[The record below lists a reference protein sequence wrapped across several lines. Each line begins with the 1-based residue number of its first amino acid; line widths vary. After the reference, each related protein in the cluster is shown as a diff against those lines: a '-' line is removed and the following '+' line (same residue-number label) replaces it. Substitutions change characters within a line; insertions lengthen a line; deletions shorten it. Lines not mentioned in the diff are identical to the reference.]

1 MPGYAS
7 NQFWNFGSTYE
18 VGKTLSR
25 KKDDNPNFIFPRPQQ
40 PDVYNNIRGR
50 QNVDTRMQRGFIRGI
65 YQTVGAAAD
74 PTMLGKIK
82 QRRLFFQF
90 NPATIDRSVEMNAM
104 VANPLLQDPSQ
115 IFQPVAGTAAFSFDL
130 TFNREAEVV
139 AAQNASTRM
148 SSTGRWQT
156 DTANPITSS
165 LDAYGENTSH
175 SDVASLGVLADL
187 YVLDSIIG
195 QSITPDTKDFIKAY
209 FETADL
215 ANAANATVQNSTTVT
230 NADGSTTLTETKS
243 DGTIVTTVTD
253 TKGKKT
259 VTTGTS
265 GDSAANFDSTGF
277 ETNITKNYGNGAF
290 LSPMPIR
297 IVFSSLFMVEGYV
310 EASSVRFA
318 KFTKNYVPTVCAVT
332 LTVRALYIGFA
343 KEEAYLT
350 SALKTAVKDVVA
362 ERKQGEAE
370 LALSQ
375 NAAEWG
381 TNFLYKSCSIQK
393 LIKQTATS
401 NYTNGLYVHDYDTF
415 YDFWN
420 DGRWPAG
427 GAKASGGGLI
437 TFNNSSGGAGRET
450 TLVRSYAS
458 EIVRKRIQ
466 DSEFTWT
473 FDARFML
480 EEYLPDKKTKVQ
492 TLLDTNIKY
501 ARYNTSNGATGGDEV
516 TTQEVANFTNAKKSI
531 ADSRRTDYV
540 IEVPNGGNQSGMPMF
555 KDSKNI
561 VKLTITHTNQF
572 SAKLSSGDI
581 KNGVGVMS
589 YSTFI
594 TKTKKTSPGTGLSWE
609 ELDKQGV
616 EYTLPVGTNPV
627 TYGGRRST
635 PN

>member
-1 MPGYAS
+1 
-7 NQFWNFGSTYE
+7 
-18 VGKTLSR
+18 
-25 KKDDNPNFIFPRPQQ
+25 
-40 PDVYNNIRGR
+40 
-50 QNVDTRMQRGFIRGI
+50 
-65 YQTVGAAAD
+65 
-74 PTMLGKIK
+74 
-82 QRRLFFQF
+82 
-90 NPATIDRSVEMNAM
+90 
-104 VANPLLQDPSQ
+104 
-115 IFQPVAGTAAFSFDL
+115 
-130 TFNREAEVV
+130 
-139 AAQNASTRM
+139 
-148 SSTGRWQT
+148 
-156 DTANPITSS
+156 
-165 LDAYGENTSH
+165 
-175 SDVASLGVLADL
+175 
-187 YVLDSIIG
+187 
-195 QSITPDTKDFIKAY
+195 
-209 FETADL
+209 
-215 ANAANATVQNSTTVT
+215 
-230 NADGSTTLTETKS
+230 
-243 DGTIVTTVTD
+243 
-253 TKGKKT
+253 
-259 VTTGTS
+259 
-265 GDSAANFDSTGF
+265 
-277 ETNITKNYGNGAF
+277 
-290 LSPMPIR
+290 
-297 IVFSSLFMVEGYV
+297 MVEGYV
-310 EASSVRFA
+310 ESSSVRFA

-450 TLVRSYAS
+450 TLVRSYSS

-473 FDARFML
+473 FNARFML

-501 ARYNTSNGATGGDEV
+501 VKYNTSLRPDGGEEV
-516 TTQEVANFTNAKKSI
+516 SNQEVANFTNAKKRI
-531 ADSRRTDYV
+531 DDSRRTDYK
-540 IEVPNGGNQSGMPMF
+540 IEVPNDGNQSGMPMF
-555 KDSKNI
+555 KDAKNI
-561 VKLTITHTNQF
+561 VKLTITHTNEF
-572 SAKLSSGDI
+572 SAKLSSGDV
-581 KNGVGVMS
+581 KNGIGVMA

-594 TKTKKTSPGTGLSWE
+594 TKTKKSSPGTGLSWE

-616 EYTLPVGTNPV
+616 EFTLPVGTNPMNA
-627 TYGGRRST
+627 GRRST

>member
-74 PTMLGKIK
+74 PIMLGKIK

-148 SSTGRWQT
+148 SNTGRWVT

-215 ANAANATVQNSTTVT
+215 ANTANATVQNSTTVT

-265 GDSAANFDSTGF
+265 GDSATNFDSTGF

-401 NYTNGLYVHDYDTF
+401 QYTNGLYVHDYDTF

-427 GAKASGGGLI
+427 GEKASGGGLI
-437 TFNNSSGGAGRET
+437 TFNNSSGGSGRLT
-450 TLVRSYAS
+450 NLVRSYAS
-458 EIVRKRIQ
+458 EIVRKRIK

-516 TTQEVANFTNAKKSI
+516 TNQEVANFTNAKKRI
-531 ADSRRTDYV
+531 DDSRRTDYV

-572 SAKLSSGDI
+572 SAKLSSGDA
-581 KNGVGVMS
+581 KTGTGVMA

-609 ELDKQGV
+609 EVDKQGV
-616 EYTLPVGTNPV
+616 EYTLPVGTNPMR
-627 TYGGRRST
+627 YGGPR
-635 PN
+635 

>member
-1 MPGYAS
+1 MAKGYAS
-7 NQFWNFGSTYE
+7 DQFWNFGSTYE

-40 PDVYNNIRGR
+40 PDVYNNIMGK
-50 QNVDTRMQRGFIRGI
+50 QYVDTRMQRGFIRGI
-65 YQTVGAAAD
+65 YQTVGQPVFVD
-74 PTMLGKIK
+74 KVK

-148 SSTGRWQT
+148 SNTGRWQT
-156 DTANPITSS
+156 DTANPITTS
-165 LDAYGENTSH
+165 LDAYGESTSH

-209 FETADL
+209 FETADK

-265 GDSAANFDSTGF
+265 GDSATNFDSTGF

-473 FDARFML
+473 FGARFML

-501 ARYNTSNGATGGDEV
+501 VKYNTSLQPTGGEEV
-516 TTQEVANFTNAKKSI
+516 SNQEVANFTNAKKRI
-531 ADSRRTDYV
+531 DDSRRTDYK
-540 IEVPNGGNQSGMPMF
+540 IEVPNDGNQSGMPMF
-555 KDSKNI
+555 KDAKNI
-561 VKLTITHTNQF
+561 VKLTITHTNEF
-572 SAKLSSGDI
+572 SAKLSSGDV
-581 KNGVGVMS
+581 KNGTGVMA

-594 TKTKKTSPGTGLSWE
+594 TKTKKLSPGTGLSWE

-616 EYTLPVGTNPV
+616 EFTLPVGTNPMR
-627 TYGGRRST
+627 YGGPR
-635 PN
+635 